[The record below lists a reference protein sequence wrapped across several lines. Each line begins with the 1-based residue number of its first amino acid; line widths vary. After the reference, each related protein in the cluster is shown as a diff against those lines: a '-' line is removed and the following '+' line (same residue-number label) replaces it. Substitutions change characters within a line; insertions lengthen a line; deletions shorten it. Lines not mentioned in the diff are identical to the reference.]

1 MVQEDSKH
9 MLANDA
15 SVKDMEGA
23 AVAWA
28 CEQHN
33 TPYFCIKVFQNI
45 SSLNRLCTDKRPWQ
59 LHAVQKLR

>member
-1 MVQEDSKH
+1 VRQEDSKH

-33 TPYFCIKVFQNI
+33 TPYFCIKVFYTF
-45 SSLNRLCTDKRPWQ
+45 SSSNR
-59 LHAVQKLR
+59 VFIV